1 VRIGLLG
8 GLKVE
13 HDERAVPV
21 SGAMQL
27 AVLFRLAVDA
37 GAAVSYR
44 AISEDIW
51 GMDVPENTKAALQSI
66 VSRLRSQLPVGAI
79 ESTVGGYR
87 LAVAREDVDA
97 LAFTD
102 LVVAAEAS
110 ADPAALASDALAR
123 WGGEPWIPSENFDW
137 FVRDLLRD
145 HARALELG
153 GRAPRPQSTPDLPLQ
168 LTSLVG
174 REVELATIA
183 DQLRANRLVTII
195 GTGGAGKTR
204 LALAAAGERHNSL
217 LVELAPVGPNE
228 VLGAV
233 LTATGREIRMA
244 EGTTESTG
252 SRDRVLDALVGRDI
266 LLVFDNCEHVIDA
279 AAALAADLL
288 SALPQ
293 LRILATSREPLGV
306 PGEAFVGLGSLPH
319 PTDAQIEVMT
329 TTQLRDFAALE
340 LFCQRATAARG
351 TILSDDEVTAAAK
364 VCARLDGLP
373 LAIELAAAKL
383 RTMSVDE
390 VLTGLDD
397 RFTLLTGGYRT
408 ARPRHQTLRAMIDWS
423 WSLLGQDERRALTRF
438 AVFPAGVGAA
448 EARELASELG
458 LSSASVFD
466 SLVDRSLLQRSR
478 GRFRALET
486 IREYGLER
494 LTEVGEL
501 VEARTAQARYMGR
514 RAREM
519 DRLLRGPKIIQAIAW
534 FDEEED
540 NIASALRYASGL
552 PLADAAVN
560 LAVSCAWY
568 WLIRDRNEEAQEW
581 LSIIAPLAS
590 GVEGDEAKILSLV
603 QQLMMG
609 FAHQDPQAQPPAEVA
624 ARVSELVKPLA
635 DVHLTAGSHELLQLI
650 VPAMKAFAS
659 AAGSPD
665 WISSVRLPEVS
676 ELDLDPWPTAMVHI
690 ARAAMAQNRGAI
702 AELGDESLVA
712 LRQFTELGDIWG
724 VALSEQ
730 MHSMWLAAVGRFED
744 ALALS
749 DSSTEHMRMITTS
762 WDLAQQQGLG
772 IQMLMRLNRLD
783 EAQGRVTQMLEDAET
798 GGNARTILQAQ
809 ITAVSMDVYLGDL
822 ASAGSRLAVIESL
835 YDTWHGAPGQ
845 VSAMVYSAKASISRQ
860 RGDLDDAE
868 NQLRAAAEAAV
879 RSQDQPVIGMV
890 ALAVATWA
898 LARGDVALAVR
909 AVDVSTALMG
919 AYDATHPEILAIVAA
934 ADTQKIG
941 RPRTEVPERPISIES
956 LKELL
961 AG

>member
-13 HDERAVPV
+13 HDQQTVVV

-37 GAAVSYR
+37 GSAVSYR

-51 GMDVPENTKAALQSI
+51 GMDVPENTRAALQSI
-66 VSRLRSQLPVGAI
+66 VSRLRSQLPAGAI

-87 LAVAREDVDA
+87 LTVARDDVDA

-102 LVVAAEAS
+102 LVLAAEAS
-110 ADPAALASDALAR
+110 DEPAALASQALAR
-123 WGGEPWIPSENFDW
+123 WGGEPWVPSDNFDW
-137 FVRDLLRD
+137 FVRDLRRD

-153 GRAPRPQSTPDLPLQ
+153 GRASKASPDLPVQ

-183 DQLRANRLVTII
+183 DQLESNRLVTII

-204 LALAAAGERHNSL
+204 LALEAASGRRSAL
-217 LVELAPVGPNE
+217 LVELAPVGPSE

-233 LTATGREIRMA
+233 LTATGREIRTA
-244 EGTTESTG
+244 DGSSEVGG
-252 SRDRVLDALVGRDI
+252 SRERVLDALVGRDI
-266 LLVFDNCEHVIDA
+266 LLVFDNCEHVIDS
-279 AAALAADLL
+279 AAALAQDLL

-306 PGEAFVGLGSLPH
+306 PGEAFVGLGSLAH
-319 PTDAQIEVMT
+319 PADAQIEQMST
-329 TTQLRDFAALE
+329 AQLKEFAALE
-340 LFCQRATAARG
+340 LFGQRVASSRGAALAG
-351 TILSDDEVTAAAK
+351 DEVAAAAK
-364 VCARLDGLP
+364 ICARLDGLP

-390 VLTGLDD
+390 VLSGLDD

-423 WSLLGQDERRALTRF
+423 WSLLSKDERRALTRF
-438 AVFPAGVGAA
+438 AVFPAGVGAT
-448 EARELASELG
+448 EARELAEELG
-458 LSSASVFD
+458 LPSASVFD
-466 SLVDRSLLQRSR
+466 SLVDRSLLQRAR

-494 LTEVGEL
+494 LAEAAEL
-501 VEARTAQARYMGR
+501 VTARTAQAQYMSR
-514 RAREM
+514 RAAEM
-519 DRLLRGPKIIQAIAW
+519 DRQLRGPKIMQAIKW
-534 FDEEED
+534 FDDED
-540 NIASALRYASGL
+540 DNLASALRYASGV
-552 PLADAAVN
+552 PLADVAVN

-568 WLIRDRNEEAQEW
+568 WLIRDRNEDAQEW
-581 LSIIAPLAS
+581 LSLVAPLAS
-590 GVEGDEAKILSLV
+590 GVEGDEARILSLIHPLV
-603 QQLMMG
+603 IG
-609 FAHQDPQAQPPAEVA
+609 FGQEDLQALPPDEAATRIAEI
-624 ARVSELVKPLA
+624 LKPLR
-635 DVHLTAGSHELLQLI
+635 DVHLTAGSHELLQLV
-650 VPAMKAFAS
+650 VPALKAFAS
-659 AAGSPD
+659 AGGSPD
-665 WISSVRLPEVS
+665 WIASVRLPEVS

-690 ARAAMAQNRGAI
+690 ARAAMAQNRGDV
-702 AELGDESLVA
+702 AELGEESLVA
-712 LRQFTELGDIWG
+712 LDLFTQLGDIWG

-730 MHSMWLAAVGRFED
+730 MRSLWLVLVGRFEE
-744 ALALS
+744 ALTLG

-762 WDLAQQQGLG
+762 WDLAQQKGLA
-772 IQMLMRLNRLD
+772 IQVLLRLD
-783 EAQGRVTQMLEDAET
+783 RADEAVARVQQMLEDAET

-809 ITAVSMDVYLGDL
+809 LTALTMDVYVGDL
-822 ASAGSRLAVIESL
+822 AAAGTRLAVVDSL

-845 VSAMVYSAKASISRQ
+845 IAAMVHTAKASISRQ
-860 RGDLDDAE
+860 RGDLDEAE
-868 NQLRAAAEAAV
+868 NHLRAAVEAAV
-879 RSQDQPVIGMV
+879 GSHDQPIIGGV
-890 ALAVATWA
+890 ALAVASWA

-909 AVDVSTALMG
+909 GVDVSTSLIG

-934 ADTQKIG
+934 ADDAKIG
-941 RPRTEVPERPISIES
+941 RPRTEVPERPIPVEA